1 MMQTNIVKLEQV
13 LHYIINEVGAMP
25 NVGKT
30 VLYKHLYFCDF
41 NYYEIYEEP
50 LTGEEYVKL
59 PLGPAPKN
67 FDKIITKLIQDN
79 KIEKIDNDYFG
90 HLQEKY
96 LSLVEPD
103 VSCLEGKELKVI
115 EDTIKELRYLNAS
128 QISAFSH
135 ADIPWKATEE
145 MEIIDYDLVFYRD
158 DLTSV
163 REDKNEACD

>member
-13 LHYIINEVGAMP
+13 LHYIINEVGALP
-25 NVGKT
+25 HVGKT

-41 NYYEIYEEP
+41 NYYEIYEDP
-50 LTGEEYVKL
+50 LTAEEYIKL
-59 PLGPAPKN
+59 PMGPAPVH
-67 FDKIITKLIQDN
+67 FDAVIAKLIEEGR
-79 KIEKIDNDYFG
+79 IEKIDNDYFG
-90 HLQEKY
+90 HQQEKY
-96 LSLVEPD
+96 LSLEDPD

-135 ADIPWKATEE
+135 EDIPWKATDEKAV
-145 MEIIDYDLVFYRD
+145 IDYDLVFYRN

-163 REDKNEACD
+163 REDKNETCD